1 MNFVKRKILL
11 MMVLLVMVALPSVA
25 LAGTQ
30 DFVLVNNSPFDMVG
44 FWVASANSD
53 NWEENLLDGV
63 YLPPNSSVDISFE
76 NSNNVEWWN
85 FRVKDSSG
93 KVWKWEKND
102 YNLNQIGEITYYY
115 KSSGGAAIS
124 YK

>member
-1 MNFVKRKILL
+1 MQFVKRKILL
-11 MMVLLVMVALPSVA
+11 MMVLLAVLVLPSGA

-30 DFVLVNNSPFDMVG
+30 DFTLVNNSPFNMVG
-44 FWVASANSD
+44 FWVAPANSD
-53 NWEENLLDGV
+53 NWEENLLEGV
-63 YLPPNSSVDISFE
+63 YLPPNSSVDVSFE

-93 KVWKWEKND
+93 KVWRWEKND
-102 YNLNQIGEITYYY
+102 YNLNQIAEITYYY

>member
-1 MNFVKRKILL
+1 MQFVKRKILL
-11 MMVLLVMVALPSVA
+11 MMVLLAVLVLPSGA

-30 DFVLVNNSPFDMVG
+30 DFTLVNNSPFNMVG
-44 FWVASANSD
+44 FWVAPANSD
-53 NWEENLLDGV
+53 NWEENLLEGV
-63 YLPPNSSVDISFE
+63 YLPPNSSVDVSFE

-93 KVWKWEKND
+93 KVWRWEKND

>member
-1 MNFVKRKILL
+1 MSFVKRKILL
-11 MMVLLVMVALPSVA
+11 MMVLLAVLVLPSGA

-30 DFVLVNNSPFDMVG
+30 DFTLVNNSPFNMVG
-44 FWVASANSD
+44 FWVAPANSD
-53 NWEENLLDGV
+53 NWEENLLEGV
-63 YLPPNSSVDISFE
+63 YLPPNSSVDVSFE

-93 KVWKWEKND
+93 NVGRWEKND
-102 YNLNQIGEITYYY
+102 YNLNQIAEITYYY

-124 YK
+124 

>member
-1 MNFVKRKILL
+1 MSFAKRKMLL
-11 MMVLLVMVALPSVA
+11 LLVLLLVVALPSVA

-30 DFVLVNNSPFDMVG
+30 DFTLVNTSPFNMVG
-44 FWVASANSD
+44 FWVAPANSD
-53 NWEENLLDGV
+53 NWEENLLEGV

-93 KVWKWEKND
+93 KVWRWEKND
-102 YNLNQIGEITYYY
+102 YNLNQISEITYYY

>member
-30 DFVLVNNSPFDMVG
+30 DFTLVNNSPFNMVG
-44 FWVASANSD
+44 FWVAPANSD

-93 KVWKWEKND
+93 KVWKLEKND

-115 KSSGGAAIS
+115 KNSGGAAIS

>member
-1 MNFVKRKILL
+1 MNFVKRKIIL
-11 MMVLLVMVALPSVA
+11 MMVLLTVLVLPSVA

-30 DFVLVNNSPFDMVG
+30 DFVLVNNSPFNMVG
-44 FWVASANSD
+44 FWVAPANSD

-115 KSSGGAAIS
+115 KSSGGAAIT

>member
-1 MNFVKRKILL
+1 MSFVKRKILL
-11 MMVLLVMVALPSVA
+11 MMVLLAVLVLPSGA

-30 DFVLVNNSPFDMVG
+30 DFTLVNNSPFNMVG
-44 FWVASANSD
+44 FWVAPANSD
-53 NWEENLLDGV
+53 NWEENLLEGV
-63 YLPPNSSVDISFE
+63 YLPPNSSVDVSFE

-93 KVWKWEKND
+93 KVWRWEKND
-102 YNLNQIGEITYYY
+102 YNLNQIAEITYYY